1 MMDNDRLVEIV
12 YRIDE
17 RLKALDEINADVK
30 EVRNELSTIARQVA
44 VDHERVND
52 IQDRLKTV
60 RHVSLSAIATSV
72 VGAIVTFFTG
82 R

>member
-1 MMDNDRLVEIV
+1 MDNDRLVEIV

-52 IQDRLKTV
+52 IQDRLKTA
-60 RHVSLSAIATSV
+60 RHVSWSAIATSV